1 MSKVNAQTETNCVH
15 SCQRI
20 WMYGPCGQTRPCR
33 LSDWP
38 GGQKEGHIKPWPV
51 CSNHLPHDEKGFDSP
66 KDSIPEHNAQSGVFI
81 LFNHPTDPQ
90 EPFEEDDEEF
100 YMFCEAGLF
109 EECYRYWLDYEG
121 RSIKKFVPCKSWND
135 FDEANENG
143 HRIDD
148 FEEV

>member
-1 MSKVNAQTETNCVH
+1 MHVTKLVIACWLVV
-15 SCQRI
+15 
-20 WMYGPCGQTRPCR
+20 
-33 LSDWP
+33 
-38 GGQKEGHIKPWPV
+38 V
-51 CSNHLPHDEKGFDSP
+51 CLVSLLLLKKS
-66 KDSIPEHNAQSGVFI
+66 
-81 LFNHPTDPQ
+81 Q

>member
-1 MSKVNAQTETNCVH
+1 MSIT
-15 SCQRI
+15 
-20 WMYGPCGQTRPCR
+20 
-33 LSDWP
+33 LSSGTSSID
-38 GGQKEGHIKPWPV
+38 H
-51 CSNHLPHDEKGFDSP
+51 PHDEEGFNSP

-100 YMFCEAGLF
+100 YMICEAELY
-109 EECYRYWLDYEG
+109 EECYSYWLDYEG